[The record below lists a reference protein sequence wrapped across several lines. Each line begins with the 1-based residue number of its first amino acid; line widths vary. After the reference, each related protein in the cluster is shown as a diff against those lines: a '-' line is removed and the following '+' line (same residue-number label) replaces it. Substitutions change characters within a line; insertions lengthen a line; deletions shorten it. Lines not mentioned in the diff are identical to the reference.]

1 MRAVRKDPAV
11 QPVPQDLLALVQ
23 KTAPPEADVVPLSWA
38 YEDEDYNIAIV
49 MPDTVERLEARQ
61 IEDRLIDVAMDWD
74 AAHGTFTLCK
84 VWREQEIARP
94 GVL

>member
-1 MRAVRKDPAV
+1 MK
-11 QPVPQDLLALVQ
+11 PVLQELLELVK
-23 KTAPPEADVVPLSWA
+23 KTAPPEAEIVPLAWA
-38 YEDEDYNIAIV
+38 FEDEDYNIAVV
-49 MPDTVERLEARQ
+49 MPDTIDRLTARQ

>member
-1 MRAVRKDPAV
+1 MKSTK
-11 QPVPQDLLALVQ
+11 PVPQDLLELVQ

-61 IEDRLIDVAMDWD
+61 IEDHLIDAVMDYD
-74 AAHGTFTLCK
+74 AAHGTYTLCM
-84 VWREQEIARP
+84 VWPQRDKALAGIH
-94 GVL
+94 